1 MTRGRLTLLLV
12 LFFLAL
18 AIPTSILVYQA
29 YGQLKWE
36 AFYQHQRLARELSR
50 RIDSDFR
57 DLIEREEKRP
67 ISDYEFLNVT
77 GSDDTAFLQRSPL
90 SEFPQQARTPG
101 LLGYFQVDASGRL
114 RTPIVPAYGIS
125 SIELRQREQQEGR
138 IRGILDQ
145 NRLVGKSD
153 LAATPAAELLQAEE
167 EVAREPRADSPML
180 SSDLDSSSTAL
191 ELPKL
196 ESQGQSMF
204 DELAARK
211 SSAPAPSAAPVEQ
224 VKDLKLEDRYQV
236 AAGTASETEDL
247 ELKKQAAAKRS
258 RKEKFN
264 LPRTLAEEENS
275 VQKNFAESEEDMA
288 FGDTRFPDQQAI
300 RIQTFESEVEP
311 MEFALL
317 DSGHFVLFRRVWHQD
332 ERYVQG
338 ILFDQ
343 ASFIERLIAPAFRE
357 SELST
362 MSKLIVAYRG
372 AILRSFALDYGRQYR
387 PGAGQESSELLYQA
401 RLIAP
406 FGDIELVY
414 TLARLPIG
422 AGGQVIMWS
431 ALVLAI
437 VLVGGC
443 FMLLRLGQR
452 QLALARQQQDFV
464 SAVSHELKTP
474 LTSIRMYGEML
485 REGWA
490 DEAKRKSY
498 YDFIFHEA
506 ERLTRLINNVLQLA
520 RMSRNEQTANLGAFR
535 VGDVLAELKPRLE
548 SQLEPSG
555 FELGISAGND
565 VDELSIRIDSDWFLQ
580 IFINLVDNAVKFS
593 ANAERR
599 RVDLDYRQ
607 LRDGRIQFS
616 VRDYGPGIA
625 PGPGAG
631 AAAGERDAGRGRRGQ
646 LRTGRRVS
654 PALQTSDLTICL
666 SGGPTGSIPQLVK
679 FVLWRHFVS
688 AVYLCFAVTVH
699 PSCINNLDMLR
710 PIAIFSRAINKGSLC
725 PDQFCAEFDTSA
737 VTMICI
743 KILP

>member
-1 MTRGRLTLLLV
+1 MTQRRLTLLLV

-36 AFYQHQRLARELSR
+36 AFYQHQRLARDLSR
-50 RIDSDFR
+50 RIDSGFR
-57 DLIEREEKRP
+57 DLIVREENRP

-77 GSDDTAFLQRSPL
+77 GSDDTVFLQRSPL
-90 SEFPQQARTPG
+90 SEFPQQAETPG
-101 LLGYFQVDASGRL
+101 LLGYFQVDASGQL
-114 RTPIVPAYGIS
+114 RTPIVPADNAANYGIS
-125 SIELRQREQQEGR
+125 SSELRQREQQEGR

-153 LAATPAAELLQAEE
+153 VAATPAVGLMQEAEE
-167 EVAREPRADSPML
+167 IPQEARADSPML
-180 SSDLDSSSTAL
+180 SREVDSSSP
-191 ELPKL
+191 EK
-196 ESQGQSMF
+196 SVSKFFSKGQSAF
-204 DELAARK
+204 DELTSR
-211 SSAPAPSAAPVEQ
+211 SAQSTAEMRAPVDQ
-224 VKDLKLEDRYQV
+224 VKDLKLEDSYEV
-236 AAGTASETEDL
+236 AASTEPEAQAEET
-247 ELKKQAAAKRS
+247 KKQAPAKRS
-258 RKEKFN
+258 RKEKVN
-264 LPRTLAEEENS
+264 LPQAALIEGMSLQKSLEEPVDDRDMIAEQ
-275 VQKNFAESEEDMA
+275 VL
-288 FGDTRFPDQQAI
+288 DQRAI

-357 SELST
+357 SELSS
-362 MSKLIVAYRG
+362 MSKLIVAYQG
-372 AILRSFALDYGRQYR
+372 VILRDFAADYGRQYR
-387 PGAGQESSELLYQA
+387 PRAEQETSELLYQS

-406 FGDIELVY
+406 FGEIELIY

-422 AGGQVIMWS
+422 AGGQVIIWS

-490 DEAKRKSY
+490 DEAKRKTY

-520 RMSRNEQTANLGAFR
+520 RMSRNDQVANLSTVK
-535 VGDVLAELKPRLE
+535 VGDALVELKPRLE

-555 FELGISAGND
+555 FELNISAAGE
-565 VDELSIRIDSDWFLQ
+565 VDQLSIQIDIDWFLQ

-593 ANAERR
+593 ANASTQRIDIE
-599 RVDLDYRQ
+599 YRQ
-607 LRDGRIQFS
+607 LRDGRLQFA
-616 VRDYGPGIA
+616 VRDFGPGIA
-625 PGPGAG
+625 PDQMKKIFKLFYRSENELTRETVGTGIGLALVQQLASAMQAEVDVVNCEPGAEFRIIF
-631 AAAGERDAGRGRRGQ
+631 AAVDAG
-646 LRTGRRVS
+646 
-654 PALQTSDLTICL
+654 A
-666 SGGPTGSIPQLVK
+666 
-679 FVLWRHFVS
+679 
-688 AVYLCFAVTVH
+688 
-699 PSCINNLDMLR
+699 
-710 PIAIFSRAINKGSLC
+710 
-725 PDQFCAEFDTSA
+725 
-737 VTMICI
+737 
-743 KILP
+743 